1 MARKSGTPFSII
13 DSRMGSYPSVCMEKF
28 VLLALS
34 CCQDKPEDRPS
45 MLEVVRELEEILRL
59 MPDNA
64 EVNSSNFK
72 SKHFNELMPSSS
84 TTTNYD
90 LPMSGGY
97 LSSLTLTVTP
107 R

>member
-13 DSRMGSYPSVCMEKF
+13 DSRMGSYPSVCTEKF

-64 EVNSSNFK
+64 EVNSSN
-72 SKHFNELMPSSS
+72 MPSSS